1 VGLISSVRLRQFD
14 DAMLRTFAEIS
25 KDVVAEVG
33 ASDDLTRTVS
43 ASYLEFRTLLREW
56 SEVGEGAYQRVRS
69 FGE

>member
-1 VGLISSVRLRQFD
+1 MPAEWLSSKGQGH
-14 DAMLRTFAEIS
+14 